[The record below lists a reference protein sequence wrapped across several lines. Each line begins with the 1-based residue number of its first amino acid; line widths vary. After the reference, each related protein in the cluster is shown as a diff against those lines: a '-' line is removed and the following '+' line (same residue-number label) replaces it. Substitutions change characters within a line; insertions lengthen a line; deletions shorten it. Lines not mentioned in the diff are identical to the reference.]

1 MGKKRSGAGLTGPQ
15 QAAKFLGVSVLSGVV
30 LAGIAIPGAGALG
43 LAAKGTVE
51 GFDEIPANLK
61 TPPLSQRT
69 TILDAEGGLI
79 ATVYSRDRQVVPLTA
94 MSPYMQKA
102 IVAIEDSRFYEHGAV
117 DLKGILRAVNRNAQ
131 EGGAAQGAS
140 TLTQQYVKNV
150 FVEEAGDDETKV
162 REAQEKS
169 LGRKIR
175 ELKYSIQ
182 VEEELGKKKILE
194 NYLNITYFGQGA
206 YGIES
211 ASQRYFSK
219 PAKDLTLEESAL
231 LAGLVQSPSRYDP
244 VNDSQEAM
252 KRRNV
257 VLQRM
262 ADVKDISQAEADE
275 AKAKPVTLKVTR
287 PKNGCITAVKG
298 AGFFCDYVR
307 ATFLNDTVFG
317 KTREERAKVWNQGGL
332 TIRTTLDPQS
342 QEAAN
347 ASIKDHVNEDDSI
360 ATAVTMVQPG
370 TGKVL
375 AMGQSKPY
383 GFGKNETQIN
393 YSVDKRMGGSNFG
406 FQVGSTFKPFIAA
419 AAIEQGMEPTKVYSA
434 PNKMEYPSPV
444 SRCSGPAWQNLPLGN
459 GKLQTA
465 QNETRDEVGPYALR
479 TAMEKS
485 INTYFVQMISD
496 IGICPVTE
504 MTQKLGVVP
513 ASGVKLPEEPSIAL
527 GSAEMSPLTMA
538 NAYAAFA
545 NRGVYCTPVALESIT
560 DSHGKALA
568 VPKTKCDRAM
578 AQDTADTIN
587 QLLRGVVDSG
597 TGERAASPT
606 ATTRARPVPPT
617 TATTPGSWATP
628 RTCPARSGS
637 APAVRR
643 RSRWRTSPSAG
654 STTRRSSAAACPARS
669 GRTRSRA
676 RSPAARPRTSS
687 GPASRSPRSG
697 AAVRAPE
704 PVTGTAPAAAPAA
717 GAPPPRRPPPRA
729 SRTSPASPAATTS
742 PAAVRPPEA
751 PRPAARARAARSRRS
766 RWSRSPRS
774 RWSRA
779 RRAAPVAARPRN
791 GAGTEEEGRAPA
803 GSPAGA
809 LPFLHVS
816 PYLRAGPYESCFLTA
831 AATRPPSARP
841 ATFGFTIFMTA
852 PMARGPSAPAALAS
866 STACATIAASSSS
879 PSCLG
884 R

>member
-1 MGKKRSGAGLTGPQ
+1 MGKKRSGGGLTGSQ

-94 MSPYMQKA
+94 ISPYMQKA

-182 VEEELGKKKILE
+182 VEEELGKNKILE
-194 NYLNITYFGQGA
+194 NYLNITYFGQQA

-211 ASQRYFSK
+211 AAQRYFSK

-231 LAGLVQSPSRYDP
+231 LAGVVQSPSRYDP
-244 VNDSQEAM
+244 VNDTQEAM
-252 KRRNV
+252 KRRNI

-262 ADVKDISQAEADE
+262 ADIKDISQAEADA

-307 ATFLNDTVFG
+307 NSFLTDPVFG

-332 TIRTTLDPQS
+332 TVRTTLDPQS
-342 QEAAN
+342 QDSAN
-347 ASIKDHVNEDDSI
+347 ESIKEHVYQEDAI
-360 ATAVTMVQPG
+360 ATAVTLVQPG
-370 TGKVL
+370 TGRVL

-419 AAIEQGMEPTKVYSA
+419 AALEQGMPPTKVYAA
-434 PNKMEYPSPV
+434 PNRMDYPSPI
-444 SRCSGPAWQNLPLGN
+444 SRCDGSQYVNVT
-459 GKLQTA
+459 KETA
-465 QNETRDEVGPYALR
+465 KNETEDEIGPYALK

-485 INTYFVQMISD
+485 INTYFVEMISE
-496 IGICPVTE
+496 IGLCPVAQ

-513 ASGVKLPEEPSIAL
+513 ASGAKLADGPAIAL
-527 GSAEMSPLTMA
+527 GSEEMSPLTMA

-545 NRGVYCTPVALESIT
+545 NRGVHCTPIAIESIT
-560 DSHGKALA
+560 DAHGKALA
-568 VPKTKCDRAM
+568 VPKTKCERAM
-578 AQDTADTIN
+578 SQNTADTIN
-587 QLLRGVVDSG
+587 TLLRGVVDAG
-597 TGERAASPT
+597 TGERAGLT
-606 ATTRARPVPPT
+606 DRD
-617 TATTPGSWATP
+617 
-628 RTCPARSGS
+628 
-637 APAVRR
+637 
-643 RSRWRTSPSAG
+643 SAG
-654 STTRRSSAAACPARS
+654 KTGTTDHRYNAWFVGYTPNISGAVWVGSGGARKITMEDIEIGGRSYDKVFGGGLPGPIWKDAVTGALS
-669 GRTRSRA
+669 GRE
-676 RSPAARPRTSS
+676 
-687 GPASRSPRSG
+687 
-697 AAVRAPE
+697 AP
-704 PVTGTAPAAAPAA
+704 GF
-717 GAPPPRRPPPRA
+717 
-729 SRTSPASPAATTS
+729 TT
-742 PAAVRPPEA
+742 VGIPEA
-751 PRPAARARAARSRRS
+751 S
-766 RWSRSPRS
+766 
-774 RWSRA
+774 
-779 RRAAPVAARPRN
+779 V
-791 GAGTEEEGRAPA
+791 GAGPVG
-803 GSPAGA
+803 G
-809 LPFLHVS
+809 
-816 PYLRAGPYESCFLTA
+816 
-831 AATRPPSARP
+831 RP
-841 ATFGFTIFMTA
+841 AT
-852 PMARGPSAPAALAS
+852 PPANPGKPVKPGKPGDGKPGGRPGGQ
-866 STACATIAASSSS
+866 TIAGTTGGTGGG
-879 PSCLG
+879 PENPFPGITLEPGMTGG
-884 R
+884 REEEE